1 MLAQIEEPSHCERLG
16 AATRGIRSSSEH
28 QRPGRNQCHCRIT
41 RTSTNQFPVSWNSV
55 GGVGGQKRTTQ
66 SCTTWRVTRRRRR
79 FRTCHVLGPAL
90 SDGLGGFFPWIRDDK
105 RLPFTSDLSAPRK
118 HKQTSLQNWE
128 KRRLEGL
135 YCFNYIFQL
144 TYVAFKKSS
153 QVNFIYTAQYLS
165 ASEGFRIWK
174 YDNLSI
180 KPQYHRRPKRNS
192 RLPRSTILIWSTHS
206 LASWGLPAVNW

>member
-1 MLAQIEEPSHCERLG
+1 MLAQIEEPSHRKRLG
-16 AATRGIRSSSEH
+16 AATQGIRSSSEH
-28 QRPGRNQCHCRIT
+28 QRPSRNQCHCRIT

-55 GGVGGQKRTTQ
+55 GG
-66 SCTTWRVTRRRRR
+66 
-79 FRTCHVLGPAL
+79 
-90 SDGLGGFFPWIRDDK
+90 LGGRGELHKAARHGGWHVDWGDSGRVMCSALHLVMDWVVFPRIRDDK

-118 HKQTSLQNWE
+118 HKQTWLKNWE

-135 YCFNYIFQL
+135 YYFNYIFQL

-153 QVNFIYTAQYLS
+153 QVNFIYIAQYPS
-165 ASEGFRIWK
+165 ASEGFKIWK

-180 KPQYHRRPKRNS
+180 KPQYHGQRRRNS
-192 RLPRSTILIWSTHS
+192 RLPRSIILIWSTHS